1 MQFSSQEYAMRSRSF
16 HVVTTLAF
24 ILSVAS
30 QAVAQDV
37 DPHVGTALDCS
48 QNGSN
53 CKYWEPV
60 GYDAQMKYP
69 LVIYLHGAGESLM
82 PNGTPNGHLQSF
94 AGLLMSFFNPDTG
107 QPKDPVFVMAPQCS
121 CDLDNQKWV
130 NWPWEMGAYSMA
142 AIPESPALIQVRSQI
157 DALRGKYNI
166 DPDRLYVVGVSMGG
180 FGAWDMIARHP
191 DIFAAGSPA
200 AGGGAPDAAPMMK
213 NMASWP
219 FHNADDGAVPV
230 SGDREM
236 FAALAKAG
244 SRPTYT
250 ERNSGGHTDG
260 GNSGNSNFT
269 PWLYAQRRGVPA
281 TSTPDMQF
289 SPEGGQVSSP
299 VTITLSS
306 SFGGTIRYTTDLT
319 IPSATSTLY
328 NGPITLT
335 SSAVLIAV
343 ATGDGQSVFH
353 AAPFKVGDSP
363 LPAGAELMD
372 GPIPLP
378 PPATGGATGAGGS
391 SGTGGMPSN
400 PAAAAGGAG
409 NSTSGNGGST
419 AQPLPSSGSGSAM
432 ATVPPGTVPTGT
444 MMPSGQTSN
453 AGTGSGRVSSSGCS
467 STIVEGSQAGALGVF
482 WLFGLTA
489 VGLRSRRRALN
500 RQALGERGDEIG

>member
-1 MQFSSQEYAMRSRSF
+1 MRSRSF
-16 HVVTTLAF
+16 HVVTALAF

-30 QAVAQDV
+30 EAVAQDV
-37 DPHVGTALDCS
+37 DAHVLTAMDCS

-60 GYDAQMKYP
+60 GYDPQMKYP
-69 LVIYLHGAGESLM
+69 LVIYLHGAGES
-82 PNGTPNGHLQSF
+82 GTTNGHLQNF
-94 AGLLMSFFNPDTG
+94 AGLLTSFLTQDTG
-107 QPKDPVFVMAPQCS
+107 RPKDPVFVMAPQCN
-121 CDLDNQKWV
+121 CNLDTEKWV
-130 NWPWEMGAYSMA
+130 NWPWGMGAYSMA
-142 AIPESPALIQVRSQI
+142 AIPESAALIQVRTEI
-157 DALRGKYNI
+157 DALRGRYNI

-191 DIFAAGSPA
+191 DIFAAGSHA
-200 AGGGAPDAAPMMK
+200 VGGGAPDAAPMMK

-250 ERNSGGHTDG
+250 EGDSGGHTDG
-260 GNSGNSNFT
+260 GNSGNPNFM

-281 TSTPDMQF
+281 TSPPDMQF

-306 SFGGTIRYTTDLT
+306 SFGGTIHYTTDLT
-319 IPSATSTLY
+319 IPSANSGTLY

-335 SSAVLIAV
+335 SSAVVIAV
-343 ATGDGQSVFH
+343 ATGSGQSVFH

-372 GPIPLP
+372 GPVPSPPP
-378 PPATGGATGAGGS
+378 PPATGGATGAGGR
-391 SGTGGMPSN
+391 SGTGGMPGN

-409 NSTSGNGGST
+409 NSTSGSGGSSG
-419 AQPLPSSGSGSAM
+419 QPRPSSGTGA
-432 ATVPPGTVPTGT
+432 ATATI
-444 MMPSGQTSN
+444 PSG
-453 AGTGSGRVSSSGCS
+453 R
-467 STIVEGSQAGALGVF
+467 
-482 WLFGLTA
+482 
-489 VGLRSRRRALN
+489 
-500 RQALGERGDEIG
+500 